1 MVPRQTGTGC
11 DVCVRL
17 QSAAALCVGVGSFSD
32 PSDLPGLAHF
42 LEHSEYKK
50 GKRGERIR
58 SLLLFGQRL
67 MFPPDSPV
75 VSSTLKSCPVFIT
88 TRGRNHASNVGLH
101 VCLTATAS
109 PPKSFVWIPASCHV
123 SFLASTP

>member
-50 GKRGERIR
+50 RKRGERIR

-67 MFPPDSPV
+67 MFPSDSPV
-75 VSSTLKSCPVFIT
+75 VFHLPSSHVQFSSRLEAEIT
-88 TRGRNHASNVGLH
+88 HQTSAFMSV
-101 VCLTATAS
+101 
-109 PPKSFVWIPASCHV
+109 
-123 SFLASTP
+123 